1 MNKTS
6 YHDRIV
12 HKPWGYEYTIF
23 KNSNKLAATFVKIN
37 YNQKTSLHCHPNK
50 KTSFIIL
57 QGNALVQ
64 LGIYKSNCKKYTA
77 PSRMVIRPGL
87 FHSIKSI
94 SKKGL
99 IALEFEKPAIKKDLL
114 RYKDDYGRA
123 NMPYESFK
131 NTSIINNKL
140 LFFKKPKNKIKYKVG
155 NTTIYIDNLKNLKNI
170 KKNENSISAILD
182 GRMINKK
189 KQTVIEYG
197 EVVKTKTLK
206 IFSESFNIDKK
217 LLILRVKK

>member
-77 PSRMVIRPGL
+77 PSRLVIRPGL

-140 LFFKKPKNKIKYKVG
+140 LFFKKPKNKKRFKEELEVTQMFERLESFSIVKETKKTTDVHYSVITCSIKCFC
-155 NTTIYIDNLKNLKNI
+155 L
-170 KKNENSISAILD
+170 ILHSFAFGWIGD
-182 GRMINKK
+182 TMLLQMFPCLGINK
-189 KQTVIEYG
+189 
-197 EVVKTKTLK
+197 
-206 IFSESFNIDKK
+206 
-217 LLILRVKK
+217 